1 VGLERSQV
9 GYLIFYPVIRY
20 SGPDGKEFIFRNP
33 VGARPSPYR
42 AGDVVGLFYDPSA
55 PEKAI
60 LDTFFSKWLLPFIF
74 STVGF
79 PLFMTGMG
87 LWFSAMSTAS
97 H

>member
-1 VGLERSQV
+1 M
-9 GYLIFYPVIRY
+9 
-20 SGPDGKEFIFRNP
+20 
-33 VGARPSPYR
+33 
-42 AGDVVGLFYDPSA
+42 GLFYDPSA

-79 PLFMTGMG
+79 PLFMTGIG